1 MNITKKPIAQI
12 RWLPC
17 SVSEVSM
24 NWEICFVFVLTIFTE
39 GLIWHLSQS
48 SIRPSLYFS
57 SIVKSRSNPFLE
69 STSIKQWS
77 FLLKEITGSFDGVRT
92 YECQITSQTR
102 YPLRRPSGQ
111 VSYMTC
117 YSVHIFYQKMCFLN
131 VCTWTT
137 FRHLWIRVY
146 VKSAYHVH
154 TY

>member
-1 MNITKKPIAQI
+1 MVRNHNIYQTFA
-12 RWLPC
+12 RW
-17 SVSEVSM
+17 E
-24 NWEICFVFVLTIFTE
+24 EYIQTIIVLLFSRYLTWD
-39 GLIWHLSQS
+39 LIWHLSQS
-48 SIRPSLYFS
+48 SIRPSVYFS

-137 FRHLWIRVY
+137 LRHLWIRVY
-146 VKSAYHVH
+146 VYHVH